1 MLVTCGMF
9 VVFPVS
15 SINKPDC
22 YDITE
27 TESSMEHTNGIKEPF
42 LLEGVVSPTFSLYC
56 HIFKLS
62 VTRFFIIFFFNRY
75 QGKTCIFC
83 IFKTTYNSKRN

>member
-1 MLVTCGMF
+1 MF
-9 VVFPVS
+9 VVFSVS

-42 LLEGVVSPTFSLYC
+42 LLEGVVSPTYHIKLYC
-56 HIFKLS
+56 VHL
-62 VTRFFIIFFFNRY
+62 
-75 QGKTCIFC
+75 
-83 IFKTTYNSKRN
+83 RNNNKFYVQIC